1 MSIRPSRQQTLLAV
15 AIALL
20 LTFGLLQHGV
30 AAQQGTAALQ
40 GRVVDQQG
48 ATLPGATIVLRG
60 QDTGLFRESISGP
73 DGSFSFQAMTPGLY
87 VIEAEL
93 TGFQKFTESN
103 LRLETGKTTSTA
115 VTLRIGGVTESLVVT
130 AEAPIIDVT
139 SKAIGGYLSSSE
151 INELPSINRN
161 FTSYL
166 ALLPGA
172 APSFNTT
179 SFGADSVVAGGQS
192 AANVNYALD
201 GGANNDSRLQGGSG
215 AQVRMPI
222 EAIQEFQFLTG
233 QFDAEFGG
241 ASGGI
246 VNAVTKQGTNA
257 FHGSAF
263 AFLKD
268 STFTAQNYFAR
279 QLGLAK
285 PDTTE
290 QQWGGTI
297 GGPIVRDHAH
307 FFASLE
313 RVVQDTGFT
322 VNIPARA
329 ELNQAGTIKTRVW
342 NVFGRFDHQI
352 NANHTWGLRWL
363 WERSPQR
370 DRLNNANA
378 SATTAIGE
386 DDIDQIAVFTLN
398 SVLTP
403 RVLNTFRA
411 SFTGEQFTSGE
422 ASMLEDRR
430 QDKLLPQLQFQSFTD
445 QAPTGAMGNDDFSY
459 LATNTL
465 SWFVPDKIG
474 SHDFKIGVEYNLIQ
488 NRRYQA
494 STANGAFLFST
505 DAPFDPANPRTY
517 PDQFTIRLGD
527 AKYLGR
533 AHFGSAYAQDK
544 WRLDEHLTL
553 SVGVRYDLEIIPVD
567 ESDSPQ
573 FSDRNAYPVDANN
586 VAPRVGFTYDPRGE
600 GHSVIRG
607 GYGRFFQHTSFGTL
621 APLFE
626 QGVNTSSAVV
636 AFPAN
641 NRDPGP
647 AAGRLPAEP
656 LLQGGPNVNRALLN
670 QLFPSG
676 GRYRNTGVVTLDDPD
691 RRLEYTDQ
699 VSIGMQQRVGAT
711 MALSADYVNTRSRG
725 QLFRRDLNPG
735 VRVDTSRTGQVTRVD
750 PAFVTSLY
758 EFANIASADYHALQ
772 VQFERRFSHGFGFRT
787 SYTLSSAKGNN
798 TGTSNFQ
805 FLDDLHLDLNEGPL
819 DTDRRHNLTVSA
831 NLEVPKLRALRV
843 SAVSRYL
850 SGLPFSIIDT
860 SSDPDRNGI
869 LFDPLPAGAYSG
881 AGPGAI
887 TVDNKGGRN
896 GARGPD
902 YYELDMRFSY
912 AVHLAPQR
920 AIDAYVEVLNVTDR
934 ANFANPNGDRRIA
947 NFLVPTAIF
956 GGSPTRTMQV
966 GVRLGF

>member
-1 MSIRPSRQQTLLAV
+1 MMIRRSRPQPILAV
-15 AIALL
+15 ALAWL
-20 LTFGLLQHGV
+20 LTLCLHSGV
-30 AAQQGTAALQ
+30 AAQQGTSALQ

-48 ATLPGATIVLRG
+48 ASLPGVTVVLRG
-60 QDTGLFRESISGP
+60 QDTGLFRQSVSGP

-87 VIEAEL
+87 VLEAEL

-103 LRLETGKTTSTA
+103 LRLETGKTTSTS
-115 VTLRIGGVTESLVVT
+115 VTLTIGAVTESLVVT
-130 AEAPIIDVT
+130 GEAPIIDVT
-139 SKAIGGYLSSSE
+139 SKAIGGHLSAGE
-151 INELPSINRN
+151 IKDLPSINRN

-172 APSFNTT
+172 SPSFNTQ

-215 AQVRMPI
+215 AQTRMPI

-263 AFLKD
+263 GFLK
-268 STFTAQNYFAR
+268 SSAFTAQDHFAR
-279 QLGLAK
+279 QLNLAK
-285 PDTTE
+285 PETTE
-290 QQWGGTI
+290 QQWGGTL
-297 GGPIVRDHAH
+297 GGPIVHDRAH
-307 FFASLE
+307 FFFSLE
-313 RVVQDTGFT
+313 RVVQDRGFT
-322 VNIPARA
+322 VNIPARPA
-329 ELNQAGTIKTRVW
+329 LNQAISIKTRVW

-352 NANHTWGLRWL
+352 NANHTWGFRWL

-370 DRLNNANA
+370 DRLNAANA
-378 SATTAIGE
+378 SVSTAIGE
-386 DDIDQIAVFTLN
+386 DDVDQIAVFTLN

-411 SFTGEQFTSGE
+411 SFTGEKFTSGA
-422 ASMLEDRR
+422 ASMLNDRR
-430 QDKLLPQLQFQSFTD
+430 QDQLSPQLQFQSFND

-459 LATNTL
+459 LATDTL
-465 SWFVPDKIG
+465 SWFVPDKMG
-474 SHDFKIGVEYNLIQ
+474 SHDFKVGVEYNLIE

-494 STANGAFLFST
+494 TNANGTFLFST
-505 DAPFDPANPRTY
+505 DALFDSTNPRTY
-517 PDQFTIRLGD
+517 PDQFTIRIGD
-527 AKYLGR
+527 ANYLSR
-533 AHFGSAYAQDK
+533 AHFGSVYAQDK
-544 WRLDEHLTL
+544 WRFNDRLTL
-553 SVGVRYDLEIIPVD
+553 SVGLRYDVEIVPVD

-573 FSDRNAYPVDANN
+573 FSDAGAYPVDADNL
-586 VAPRVGFTYDPRGE
+586 APRVGFTYDPAGS

-636 AFPAN
+636 SFPAN

-656 LLQGGPNVNRALLN
+656 LLQNGPEINRALLN
-670 QLFPSG
+670 QLFPGG
-676 GRYRNTGVVTLDDPD
+676 GRYRNTGVVTLDNPNRQLD
-691 RRLEYTDQ
+691 YADQ
-699 VSIGMQQRVGAT
+699 LSIGMQQRVGAT
-711 MALSADYVNTRSRG
+711 MALSADYVNTRSRN

-735 VRVDTSRTGQVTRVD
+735 VRVDTSRTGRVTRID
-750 PAFVTSLY
+750 PAFVSSVY
-758 EFANIASADYHALQ
+758 EFVNIAFADYHALQ
-772 VQFERRFSHGFGFRT
+772 MQFERRFSRGFGFRT
-787 SYTLSSAKGNN
+787 SYTLSNSKGTN

-805 FLDDLHLDLNEGPL
+805 FLDDLRMDLNEGPL
-819 DTDRRHNLTVSA
+819 DIDRRHNLTISA
-831 NLEVPKLRALRV
+831 NFEIPKLRGVRV

-850 SGLPFSIIDT
+850 SGLPFSITDS

-869 LFDPLPAGAYSG
+869 LFDPLPAGTY
-881 AGPGAI
+881 AGTGPDAI
-887 TVDNKGGRN
+887 TVDSKGGRN

-912 AVHLAPQR
+912 SLRLPGQR
-920 AIDAYVEVLNVTDR
+920 SIDAYVEVLNVTDR
-934 ANFANPNGDRRIA
+934 ANFANPNGDQRIA

-956 GGSPTRTMQV
+956 GGSPPRTMQV
-966 GVRLGF
+966 GVRMGF

>member
-1 MSIRPSRQQTLLAV
+1 MVIRRSRQEPIFAV
-15 AIALL
+15 ALASL
-20 LTFGLLQHGV
+20 LTLCLQSEA
-30 AAQQGTAALQ
+30 AAQQGTSALQ

-48 ATLPGATIVLRG
+48 GTLPGVTVVLRG
-60 QDTGLFRESISGP
+60 QDTGLFRQSVSGP

-87 VIEAEL
+87 VLEAEL

-103 LRLETGKTTSTA
+103 LRLETGKTTSTS
-115 VTLRIGGVTESLVVT
+115 VTLTIGAVTESLVVT
-130 AEAPIIDVT
+130 GEAPIIDVT
-139 SKAIGGYLSSSE
+139 SKSIGGHLSSGE
-151 INELPSINRN
+151 IKDLPSINRN

-172 APSFNTT
+172 APSFNTQ

-215 AQVRMPI
+215 AQTRMPI

-263 AFLKD
+263 AFLKG
-268 STFTAQNYFAR
+268 SALTAQDYFAR
-279 QLGLAK
+279 QLNLPK

-290 QQWGGTI
+290 QQWGGTL
-297 GGPIVRDHAH
+297 GGPVVHDRAH
-307 FFASLE
+307 FFFSLE
-313 RVVQDTGFT
+313 RVVQDRGFT
-322 VNIPARA
+322 VNIPARPT
-329 ELNQAGTIKTRVW
+329 LNQAITIKTRVW

-370 DRLNNANA
+370 DRLNAANA
-378 SATTAIGE
+378 SASTAIGE
-386 DDIDQIAVFTLN
+386 DDVDQIAVFTLN

-411 SFTGEQFTSGE
+411 SFTGEKFTSGAE
-422 ASMLEDRR
+422 SMLDDRR
-430 QDKLLPQLQFQSFTD
+430 QDQLPPQLQFQSFND

-465 SWFVPDKIG
+465 SWFVPDKMG
-474 SHDFKIGVEYNLIQ
+474 SHDFKVGVEYNLIE

-494 STANGAFLFST
+494 ANANGTFLFST
-505 DAPFDPANPRTY
+505 DALFDPSNPRTY
-517 PDQFTIRLGD
+517 PDQFTIRIGD
-527 AKYLGR
+527 ANYLTR
-533 AHFGSAYAQDK
+533 AHFGAVYAQDK
-544 WRLDEHLTL
+544 WRLNDRLIL
-553 SVGVRYDLEIIPVD
+553 SVGLRYDVEIVPID

-573 FSDRNAYPVDANN
+573 FADAAAYPVDADNL
-586 VAPRVGFTYDPRGE
+586 APRVGFTYDPAGS

-636 AFPAN
+636 SFPAN

-656 LLQGGPNVNRALLN
+656 LLQNGPEINRTLLN

-676 GRYRNTGVVTLDDPD
+676 GRYRNAGVVTLDDPNRQLD
-691 RRLEYTDQ
+691 YADQ
-699 VSIGMQQRVGAT
+699 LSIGMQQRLGAT
-711 MALSADYVNTRSRG
+711 MALSADYVNTRSRN

-735 VRVDTSRTGQVTRVD
+735 VRVDTSRTGRVTRID
-750 PAFVTSLY
+750 PAFVTSVY

-772 VQFERRFSHGFGFRT
+772 VQFERRFSRGFGFRT
-787 SYTLSSAKGNN
+787 SYTLSNSEGNN

-805 FLDDLHLDLNEGPL
+805 FLEDLRMDLNRGPL
-819 DTDRRHNLTVSA
+819 DIDRRHNLTVSA
-831 NLEVPKLRALRV
+831 NFEIPKLRGVRI

-850 SGLPFSIIDT
+850 SGLPFSITDS

-869 LFDPLPAGAYSG
+869 LFDPLPAGTYSG
-881 AGPGAI
+881 TGPDAI

-912 AVHLAPQR
+912 NLRLPGQR
-920 AIDAYVEVLNVTDR
+920 SIDAYVELLNVTDR
-934 ANFANPNGDRRIA
+934 ANFANPNGDQRVA

-966 GVRLGF
+966 GVRMGF